1 MKVVIVCG
9 SLIFYKE
16 MMEVSEKTELEGNRL
31 LVLYIRRSFNT

>member
-9 SLIFYKE
+9 SLRFYKE
-16 MMEVSEKTELEGNRL
+16 MMEVAEKMELDVNRL